1 MVLKKQMKMM
11 AERNSF
17 VCISTESSNPC
28 PIINHAHTPIVRPQT
43 APHLKM
49 SKGQGTITGS
59 IREPSTGTRLTGL
72 LRQIQMF
79 QRQLNQAA

>member
-1 MVLKKQMKMM
+1 MALKKQMKMM

-17 VCISTESSNPC
+17 VCISTESTKPYPMINNAQM
-28 PIINHAHTPIVRPQT
+28 PIIRAPT
-43 APHLKM
+43 ATILKM
-49 SKGQGTITGS
+49 PRGQGSINGS

-79 QRQLNQAA
+79 QKQLSQVT